1 MNIQKVNNISF
12 GYSHPLKTLFKKGK
26 LPIKKGLYGGEL
38 TIDTVSLEHII
49 PHSQGGKTV
58 LSNLALATKKNNN
71 LRGDKPLKDFLT
83 KEMLDDYIEE
93 FEKINLPYFNGKK
106 YIEELLKT
114 IGGLLKWLSILSRK
128 KFWRVLQKT

>member
-1 MNIQKVNNISF
+1 MIVSDCCNKVSF
-12 GYSHPLKTLFKKGK
+12 GYSSPLKTLFKKGK
-26 LPIKKGLYGGEL
+26 LPTVTKGFYGGTL
-38 TIDTVSLEHII
+38 TKDTVSLEHLI

-114 IGGLLKWLSILSRK
+114 IGGLLK
-128 KFWRVLQKT
+128 

>member
-49 PHSQGGKTV
+49 PHSQDGKTV

-114 IGGLLKWLSILSRK
+114 IGGLLK
-128 KFWRVLQKT
+128 